1 MKQHTT
7 NHFVKS
13 KKLIMVF
20 CLLAII
26 SLGFWACRKQ
36 DYKAD
41 ALQITST
48 QLKLG
53 YYLTAAYISM
63 VTY

>member
-1 MKQHTT
+1 
-7 NHFVKS
+7 
-13 KKLIMVF
+13 MVF

-53 YYLTAAYISM
+53 YYLTAAYIPM